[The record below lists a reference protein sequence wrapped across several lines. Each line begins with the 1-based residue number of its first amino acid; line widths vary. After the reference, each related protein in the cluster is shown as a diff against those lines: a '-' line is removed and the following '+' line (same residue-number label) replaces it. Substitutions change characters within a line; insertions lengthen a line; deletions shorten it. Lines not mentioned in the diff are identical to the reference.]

1 MVNFVRIY
9 ELSDKHNKR
18 ERGQKKSIYSK
29 VILSDLDDTKRH
41 RKQVFFGGGG
51 WGGGGG
57 FVIEIFIFPSKGEGT
72 KTFPN
77 L

>member
-1 MVNFVRIY
+1 M
-9 ELSDKHNKR
+9 
-18 ERGQKKSIYSK
+18 
-29 VILSDLDDTKRH
+29 ILKGIGNRF
-41 RKQVFFGGGG
+41 FFGGGG